1 MARSQV
7 ATRRA
12 LGLAL
17 ALALTASSLA
27 TAAPDTGR
35 PVTEQARTEFRAGMA
50 KSDFG
55 EVLALIRQRFPADYQ
70 TFETDMLAKGSTRPE
85 DQGWMKARTQDFIQ
99 GIDTRLKPARALAPD
114 AAVVEMGRRKLALM
128 QAARPLSPRLC
139 YEYVEAKY
147 PTIAALEPVH
157 VALRVQIFA
166 LQAAEMRAGL
176 AGEATP
182 TPRAQPSREDVVALV
197 GAFMANGGDMA
208 WFKGLGARQ
217 PQTAFTDTQRCG
229 FALAWQG
236 AMVSQP
242 ADRAARLLVR

>member
-1 MARSQV
+1 MAKSHV
-7 ATRRA
+7 LSLVLAT
-12 LGLAL
+12 AL
-17 ALALTASSLA
+17 ALSAPNVAMT
-27 TAAPDTGR
+27 APDAGR
-35 PVTEQARTEFRAGMA
+35 PVTEQARAAFRADMA
-50 KSDFG
+50 KVDFG
-55 EVLALIRQRFPADYQ
+55 EVLDLIRQRFPADYQ
-70 TFETDMLAKGSTRPE
+70 AFETEMLAKGSPRPE
-85 DQGWMKARTQDFIQ
+85 DQDWMRASTTDFIQ
-99 GIDTRLKPARALAPD
+99 GIDARLKPARAVAPD
-114 AAVVEMGRRKLALM
+114 VAVVEMGRRKLALM

-217 PQTAFTDTQRCG
+217 PQTAYTDAQRCG
-229 FALAWQG
+229 FALAWQE